1 MQAKYLRNICE
12 RVRFYS
18 NVADQKLSILLKMN
32 SFTAGSF
39 EEFCLDFK
47 LFVSIFENS
56 QIMYVPVLL
65 SMACSAQVQN
75 SYFGEHLLEAASVNI
90 YCFYFVK

>member
-1 MQAKYLRNICE
+1 
-12 RVRFYS
+12 
-18 NVADQKLSILLKMN
+18 MN

-39 EEFCLDFK
+39 EEFCLDSK

-65 SMACSAQVQN
+65 SMACSARVQN
-75 SYFGEHLLEAASVNI
+75 SYFGEHLLEADSVNI